1 MSLCHKQGFNRLS
14 KSVFSDGL
22 CQLTYDNICFFLH
35 KIVAYDVICFKV
47 TLPCKILT
55 KLIILREILSFCQ
68 FRGFSRLSKSGFS
81 DGLCQHTYDIICFF
95 FHRLV
100 AYEVICF
107 KETVLCKILTK
118 LMILRE
124 ILSLRHFGVSASGG
138 KYFRRLV

>member
-1 MSLCHKQGFNRLS
+1 MIKCLESFIDFYFKETVCCTIITNFHEYMPQIGFPHLS

-22 CQLTYDNICFFLH
+22 CQLTYDNISFFLH

-55 KLIILREILSFCQ
+55 KLIILREILSFCR

-95 FHRLV
+95 
-100 AYEVICF
+100 
-107 KETVLCKILTK
+107 
-118 LMILRE
+118 
-124 ILSLRHFGVSASGG
+124 LS
-138 KYFRRLV
+138 